1 MKITTPMTYEMGEH
15 NENQTEKDMTNE
27 EKFDDEY
34 AKTGSEILASLKRV
48 QMLITDFPA
57 DSSCG
62 ANWADLGS
70 LTYVKSQIK
79 DLEMFLT
86 KQDEN

>member
-1 MKITTPMTYEMGEH
+1 
-15 NENQTEKDMTNE
+15 MTNE
-27 EKFDDEY
+27 EKFDNEY

-62 ANWADLGS
+62 AELHHLSRLYHAKYQL
-70 LTYVKSQIK
+70 Q
-79 DLEMFLT
+79 DLELFLR
-86 KQDEN
+86 DM